1 MTASPLPSS
10 QAAQSASPPL
20 TTDEMRAIPFAG
32 GDFVTD
38 LDTADLHDAFD
49 PFGPE
54 RVASHDLRHL
64 VVEMPVAD
72 GNGHYNAAAFFIGH
86 AEVTLLDLRNMIRLT
101 AAHAI
106 LDHQCRE
113 AEANAVLV
121 ILRAYRM
128 NHHFVS
134 DLPESLADGWTGTRL
149 RFDPDTGTLVAQIHP
164 LPSTTFVKV
173 GPARGELS
181 AGGQGL
187 VSFAVQRQGST
198 ERAQA
203 QYRLPGAANL
213 RDIKAFADVLNGTP
227 RVTAH
232 GALVRSAK
240 ILGMI
245 VSVDQ
250 LTLSHTL

>member
-1 MTASPLPSS
+1 MTASPLSSS

-38 LDTADLHDAFD
+38 LDAADLHDAFD

-54 RVASHDLRHL
+54 RLASHDLRHL
-64 VVEMPVAD
+64 VVEMPLAD
-72 GNGHYNAAAFFIGH
+72 GTGHYNAASFFVGH
-86 AEVTLLDLRNMIRLT
+86 AKITLLELRTLIRLT

-106 LDHQCRE
+106 LDERFRHE
-113 AEANAVLV
+113 EANAVLE
-121 ILRAYRM
+121 ILRRSRM

-134 DLPESLADGWTGTRL
+134 DLPESFADGWTGTRL

-181 AGGQGL
+181 TGGQGL
-187 VSFAVQRQGST
+187 VTFAVERQGT
-198 ERAQA
+198 TDRAEA

-213 RDIKAFADVLNGTP
+213 RDIKAFADIVNGTP
-227 RVTAH
+227 RVTVH

-240 ILGMI
+240 VLGMI

-250 LTLSHTL
+250 ITLSQTL